1 VVPADFDWKEPDH
14 GAILRDRLVRL
25 KRLREHRESIP
36 LMRAHYRA
44 HPADFIDD
52 WGMTYDPRLVD
63 QGLPGMIPFLLFQ
76 KQRDFV
82 DEVLRHWR
90 ERRPLIAEKSRDCGL
105 SWVAIAL
112 SCTLCL
118 HHESLSI
125 GFGSRLTDYV
135 DKIDEPK
142 SLFWKARAFMENLPA
157 EFRGGWEGW
166 RDAPHM
172 RINFP
177 GTGSYMGGEGG
188 DQIGRGD
195 RRSIYFV
202 DESAHLERPKLI
214 DASLA
219 ATTNCRID
227 ISSVNGMANPFAE
240 KRWSGRIDVF
250 VFDWRDD
257 PRKDEEW
264 YKQQQNDLDPV
275 TLAQEVDRDYS
286 ASQEGIVIPAAWAKA
301 AIDAHLRLGI
311 EPTGLKMVALDIA
324 DRGLDK
330 NAACCA
336 HGVVVERVEEWSGKG
351 SDIFATV
358 ERAFQICDEY
368 GATILRAD
376 IDGIGAGARG
386 DARIINERRMRNGQR
401 QIRFEGFRG
410 SEAVFLPDGQDVKG
424 RKNKDYF
431 QNRKAQ
437 GWWGLRARFQ
447 NTHRWIVD
455 GVPCDPDDIISLSSK
470 IPGLMKVIA
479 ELSQPTHHPQAATG
493 KMVIDKSPDSVKSP
507 DKADSIMIRFAAIA
521 RAIVVPEAAMVR
533 AMMPRMAAAGGY
545 RRKHR
550 F

>member
-275 TLAQEVDRDYS
+275 TSGSGSSPRASRWSRSTSPTGVWIRTRRAARTASSSS
-286 ASQEGIVIPAAWAKA
+286 ASRSGAARAPTSSPPSSARSRYATSTGPPSCARTSTASAPAPAATP
-301 AIDAHLRLGI
+301 GSS
-311 EPTGLKMVALDIA
+311 TSG
-324 DRGLDK
+324 G
-330 NAACCA
+330 CA
-336 HGVVVERVEEWSGKG
+336 TASARSG
-351 SDIFATV
+351 SRDS
-358 ERAFQICDEY
+358 
-368 GATILRAD
+368 GAPRPCSCRT
-376 IDGIGAGARG
+376 AR
-386 DARIINERRMRNGQR
+386 
-401 QIRFEGFRG
+401 
-410 SEAVFLPDGQDVKG
+410 
-424 RKNKDYF
+424 
-431 QNRKAQ
+431 
-437 GWWGLRARFQ
+437 
-447 NTHRWIVD
+447 T
-455 GVPCDPDDIISLSSK
+455 
-470 IPGLMKVIA
+470 
-479 ELSQPTHHPQAATG
+479 
-493 KMVIDKSPDSVKSP
+493 
-507 DKADSIMIRFAAIA
+507 
-521 RAIVVPEAAMVR
+521 
-533 AMMPRMAAAGGY
+533 
-545 RRKHR
+545 
-550 F
+550 